1 MPANA
6 ATAHERNVA
15 APSALR
21 PRVLESSP
29 VHEASEA
36 HAYDAMVRR
45 HGWLLNAP
53 FVELVARAAR
63 GLARG
68 RVLDIGS
75 GPGRIPIALALRHP
89 GWQIVG
95 TDPAADMRAAAAA
108 HAEAAGVASR
118 VRFVDGTAERL
129 PFESGSFD
137 LVISHFALHH
147 VARPERMFDECA
159 RVLRGGGKAV
169 IKDLRRQP
177 AWKAALLLAFSRHVL
192 RYDPEQLRMYRESID
207 AALTFEEARAAL
219 GRSKLSMATI
229 RGFRGVDFVIAL

>member
-29 VHEASEA
+29 VHEAGEA

-147 VARPERMFDECA
+147 VARPERIAYLSCSA
-159 RVLRGGGKAV
+159 GTLSRNLAVLTESGYGVERITPYDFFPGTRHV
-169 IKDLRRQP
+169 ETLVSLRR
-177 AWKAALLLAFSRHVL
+177 
-192 RYDPEQLRMYRESID
+192 
-207 AALTFEEARAAL
+207 L
-219 GRSKLSMATI
+219 GT
-229 RGFRGVDFVIAL
+229 V